1 MMHPPTPECKIC
13 WVSAPRLIPE
23 LPEIIVVSRM
33 LFFAIVA
40 AVLSL
45 PYISGYDSVRYCN
58 DSAGKNPADLASI
71 QVTGNTQFRIAGN
84 WKSAVFVD
92 INTACQ
98 AACAVQF
105 TWGLY
110 VVTLIL

>member
-1 MMHPPTPECKIC
+1 MMHPHTPGYKIC
-13 WVSAPRLIPE
+13 WVSEPRLVQE
-23 LPEIIVVSRM
+23 LPEITVVSRM
-33 LFFAIVA
+33 PLFAIVA
-40 AVLSL
+40 GVLSL

-71 QVTGNTQFRIAGN
+71 QVTGNTQFRIAGK

-98 AACAVQF
+98 AACAIQF
-105 TWGLY
+105 KYGPY